1 MTAWFLAFLA
11 VAWIVVYLP
20 SVWRARQ
27 KSPFLAVQGFKRRM
41 RLVSPRTGNGRWV
54 VVPESREGVA
64 RRAYLRAQE
73 RRKRILG
80 GLVAV
85 ALGTGVWA
93 LVSGGIAVELHL
105 IVDALAAF
113 YLALVMDAKR
123 KLVERQ
129 QKVRT
134 LHAPAQPTASFDES
148 SEFGYLQAGGS
159 HNS

>member
-27 KSPFLAVQGFKRRM
+27 KSPFPAVQGFKRRM
-41 RLVSPRTGNGRWV
+41 RLISPRTGNGRWV

-64 RRAYLRAQE
+64 RRAYLRAQD

-80 GLVAV
+80 GLVA
-85 ALGTGVWA
+85 AAFATGVWA
-93 LVSGGIAVELHL
+93 LISGGNVVELHL

-123 KLVERQ
+123 KVVERE

-134 LHAPAQPTASFDES
+134 LHAPAPPVSFDET
-148 SEFGYLQAGGS
+148 SEFGYLQAGGG